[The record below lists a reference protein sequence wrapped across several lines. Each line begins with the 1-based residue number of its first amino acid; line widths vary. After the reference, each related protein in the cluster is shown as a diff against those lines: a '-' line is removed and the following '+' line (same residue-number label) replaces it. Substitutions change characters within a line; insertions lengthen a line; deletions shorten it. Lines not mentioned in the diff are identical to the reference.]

1 MEQSSS
7 NPTKVATKWALVNLV
22 TSIVLT
28 YLIQYISSDPNSP
41 LKYLG
46 YVPFI
51 IFLFLTQKE
60 LRDQSG
66 GFLTFSE
73 GFSVGFRY
81 AIFASLLLA
90 IFTYV
95 YLTFLNPEIMAKAA
109 EDARA
114 QMEAKGNMSSE
125 SIDKAVDITK
135 KFGPV
140 IGAFVLAIMD
150 TIIGVLV
157 SLIGAAIFKKERSA
171 FDAVENTTDPT
182 V

>member
-1 MEQSSS
+1 MEQSASS
-7 NPTKVATKWALVNLV
+7 PTKVATKWALINLV

-28 YLIQYISSDPNSP
+28 YLIQFISTDPNSP

-60 LRDQSG
+60 LRDQSA

-90 IFTYV
+90 VFTYV
-95 YLTFLNPEIMAKAA
+95 YLAILNPDIMAKAA
-109 EDARA
+109 EQARA

-135 KFGPV
+135 KFGPI

-150 TIIGVLV
+150 TIIGVV
-157 SLIGAAIFKKERSA
+157 ISLIGAAIFKKERSPL
-171 FDAVENTTDPT
+171 DVEDTTPDPT